1 MKIARAAVL
10 LCALFLAWSCGQQD
24 TGNFKITLKLPENLI
39 NDCKK
44 DSKYEDFVDDF
55 CIVNGDSVE
64 LSIFSTDDLSRP
76 YVFDETR
83 VLPVGGLTG
92 SSDFSSLRSN
102 RYYRFFVKV
111 TNTQEKVKLTGGA
124 EGILYE
130 DTKNYEINIFLG
142 LTGDFVR
149 VVSEQSDKT
158 SLSTYFTE
166 DDVPSGSRAVVLKDG
181 RIVLTG
187 GSIWRDSGSESY
199 LTRTNY
205 IDMAKLTVT
214 DGPSLRMG
222 VKDHVAA
229 LLETTD
235 AKGALSPKTGKVVI
249 AFGKTQDGYNDK
261 IYLLDPE
268 KNTVE
273 QKVSFTNRAHARALT
288 IGGEVYISGG
298 CDSGSASRDIIKV
311 DKKGN
316 ASSWK
321 LMEQGRCLHGM
332 IDVSWVTTDD
342 EGVETLHPAILVFG
356 GAKKY
361 INTDQ
366 DKELI
371 GYSDEAFAE
380 VIDEGGTQKITVA
393 GVECVT
399 TGAQTSCTSLAG
411 FGAARVKWDDPNKG
425 PNEDIVVAASGGF
438 TQTANDQPLS
448 FSIANYILRGT
459 GDLTNPKGMTWA
471 LSSSGTAIR
480 CAYATMVPIS
490 SPDSFTVQYTALN
503 CGTGKSIER
512 NHDARNEQYIYS
524 LEVRA
529 AGTPGDFDL
538 SASARASVND
548 GSIDNSNSGYFLDG
562 PTVVNDFGQ
571 AFLFGTRYIYVIS
584 GFSDSLD

>member
-1 MKIARAAVL
+1 MKIARAAIL

-55 CIVNGDSVE
+55 CIVSGDSVE
-64 LSIFSTDDLSRP
+64 LSIFSTDDLSSP

-130 DTKNYEINIFLG
+130 DAKNYEITIFLG

-149 VVSEQSDKT
+149 VVSEQSEKT
-158 SLSTYFTE
+158 SLTTYFTE
-166 DDVPSGSRAVVLKDG
+166 EDVPSGARAVVLKDG
-181 RIVLTG
+181 RIVLAG
-187 GSIWRDSGSESY
+187 GSVLRDSGSESY

-205 IDMAKLTVT
+205 IDMSKLTVT
-214 DGPSLRMG
+214 DGPALRMG

-229 LLETTD
+229 LLEAT
-235 AKGALSPKTGKVVI
+235 GSKTGKVVI

-261 IYLLDPE
+261 VYLLDPE
-268 KNTVE
+268 RNVVE
-273 QKVSFTNRAHARALT
+273 QKVSFANLAHARALT

-311 DKKGN
+311 DKSGTVDT
-316 ASSWK
+316 SWK

-342 EGVETLHPAILVFG
+342 KGVETLHPAILVFG

-366 DKELI
+366 DREVI
-371 GYSDEAFAE
+371 GYNDEAFAE
-380 VIDEGGTQKITVA
+380 VIDEGGAQKITVA
-393 GVECVT
+393 GVECT
-399 TGAQTSCTSLAG
+399 TAGAQTSCTSLAG

-425 PNEDIVVAASGGF
+425 PSEDVVVAVSGGF
-438 TQTANDQPLS
+438 TQTANDQALSLS
-448 FSIANYILRGT
+448 FSNYIMRGV
-459 GDLTNPKGMTWA
+459 GDPTNPKGMTWS

-480 CAYATMVPIS
+480 CAYATMVPVS

-503 CGTGKSIER
+503 CGTSKSIER
-512 NHDARNEQYIYS
+512 NYDARNEQYIYS

-529 AGTPGDFDL
+529 AGTPGSFGL

-548 GSIDNSNSGYFLDG
+548 GFIDNSNSGYFTDG

-571 AFLFGTRYIYVIS
+571 AFLFGTRYVYVVS